1 MKSLFGYLNNHPG
14 IGIFILRLFTGVRLI
29 YGVIDNV
36 LNWDRMI
43 EFKDFLEQF
52 RFPLPLISAI
62 VSVYAQL
69 FAGISYLLGWQIRYA
84 AILMIINFTIAVL
97 MVHWG
102 QTFDQMTSPLS
113 MLFISV
119 LLLFQGA
126 GKYSLDRKRP

>member
-1 MKSLFGYLNNHPG
+1 MKSLFGYLNNDPG

-52 RFPLPLISAI
+52 HFPLPLISAI